1 MKKIILILALGL
13 TFLGIFNAVGQ
24 TQNPAEVK
32 TVVVDPVCKMKI
44 KPKAKTTIN
53 HEHEKVNYSFCS
65 DVCKKSFLKKPE
77 KYIKK

>member
-24 TQNPAEVK
+24 TQNLAEVK

-44 KPKAKTTIN
+44 NPKAKTTIN